1 MKKSWLFLFLITF
14 NWGKIYSQPVPT
26 QAAVR
31 DKAFAQRNLL
41 DDISLLKP
49 VKFKSNGPT
58 VMSGRVV
65 DIDVNPSNYNE
76 FYVAYAS
83 GGLWKTSNNGQSF
96 TPLFDKQAVMTIGDI
111 AVNWK
116 TGRIWIGT
124 GENNSSRSSYSGNGM
139 YISDDGGKT
148 WTNKGL
154 WDSHHIGRI
163 ILHPSNNNI
172 AWVAAIGH
180 LYSDNS
186 ERGVFKTTDGGQT
199 WNKTLY
205 LDEKTGAIDLLMN
218 PANDQQLWA
227 AMWQRDRKAW
237 HFTESGSGSGIY
249 MSNDGGNTWQLIT
262 TAGSGFPSG
271 PGCGRIGL
279 SISRKNNQDIIYAV
293 IDNQAKRPTDKTE
306 VKKAELVKS
315 DFRQMTKEQFLAIPP
330 KKLKAFLVKN
340 NFPEKYSAEK
350 VIKMIKSDKI
360 QPSALADYLEDAN
373 AALFSSDQPI
383 EGAEVYSS
391 AENGKTWQKMNKEN
405 LDGLFY
411 SYGYYFAQI
420 RTAYDN
426 PDKVFLLGVPLLMS
440 NDGCKTWQAIDGDNV
455 HADHHA
461 LWINP
466 ANNGHLINGND
477 GGINITY
484 DYGKTWAKCN
494 SPAVGQFYSVN
505 YDMAEP
511 FNIYG
516 GMQDNGVWKGSS
528 ENELSDRWHST
539 GEYGFK
545 SYIGGDG
552 MQVAIDNRDNQ
563 TVYTGYQFGNYFRI
577 NQKTGDYEFI
587 SPSHELGERP
597 LRFNWQSPVALSTF
611 NQDILYFGANKLYR
625 SMNRGKTWTAISD
638 DLTNGGKPGNVPFG
652 TLTSFH
658 ESPLQFGQIVTGS
671 DDGKINITRD
681 GGSTWIDISKGLPAA
696 LWVSRVQFSA
706 FSLSR
711 IYISLNGYRNDYF
724 ESHVYMSDDYG
735 NNWTRIGTTLPAEPI
750 NVIKED
756 PQNEDILY
764 VGTDHGLYVSLDRG
778 KSFMG
783 MNHSL
788 PGVSIHDLF
797 VHPRDHKLVIGT
809 HGRSI
814 YITDVANVQQL
825 NNENLAKE
833 LMVFP
838 ITTIQAG
845 AWGKKFSAWD
855 TPKSPEIEI
864 SFYSKEEGPSNISI
878 TDEDKNVL
886 FSTSINAIKGL
897 NKFVYN
903 GTVDEKINPKYT
915 NTLLK
920 AARKENPEADT
931 KLIKADDGKYYIQS
945 GKYKATVKRNH
956 HIAETEMEIE

>member
-1 MKKSWLFLFLITF
+1 
-14 NWGKIYSQPVPT
+14 
-26 QAAVR
+26 
-31 DKAFAQRNLL
+31 
-41 DDISLLKP
+41 
-49 VKFKSNGPT
+49 
-58 VMSGRVV
+58 
-65 DIDVNPSNYNE
+65 
-76 FYVAYAS
+76 
-83 GGLWKTSNNGQSF
+83 
-96 TPLFDKQAVMTIGDI
+96 
-111 AVNWK
+111 
-116 TGRIWIGT
+116 
-124 GENNSSRSSYSGNGM
+124 
-139 YISDDGGKT
+139 
-148 WTNKGL
+148 
-154 WDSHHIGRI
+154 
-163 ILHPSNNNI
+163 
-172 AWVAAIGH
+172 
-180 LYSDNS
+180 
-186 ERGVFKTTDGGQT
+186 
-199 WNKTLY
+199 
-205 LDEKTGAIDLLMN
+205 
-218 PANDQQLWA
+218 
-227 AMWQRDRKAW
+227 
-237 HFTESGSGSGIY
+237 
-249 MSNDGGNTWQLIT
+249 
-262 TAGSGFPSG
+262 
-271 PGCGRIGL
+271 
-279 SISRKNNQDIIYAV
+279 
-293 IDNQAKRPTDKTE
+293 
-306 VKKAELVKS
+306 
-315 DFRQMTKEQFLAIPP
+315 
-330 KKLKAFLVKN
+330 
-340 NFPEKYSAEK
+340 
-350 VIKMIKSDKI
+350 
-360 QPSALADYLEDAN
+360 
-373 AALFSSDQPI
+373 
-383 EGAEVYSS
+383 
-391 AENGKTWQKMNKEN
+391 
-405 LDGLFY
+405 
-411 SYGYYFAQI
+411 
-420 RTAYDN
+420 
-426 PDKVFLLGVPLLMS
+426 
-440 NDGCKTWQAIDGDNV
+440 
-455 HADHHA
+455 
-461 LWINP
+461 
-466 ANNGHLINGND
+466 
-477 GGINITY
+477 
-484 DYGKTWAKCN
+484 
-494 SPAVGQFYSVN
+494 VN
-505 YDMAEP
+505 YDMAKP

-577 NQKTGDYEFI
+577 NQKNGDYEFI
-587 SPSHELGERP
+587 SPTHELGERP

-625 SMNRGKTWTAISD
+625 SMNQGKTWTAISD
-638 DLTNGGKPGNVPFG
+638 DLTNGGKPGNVPYG
-652 TLTSFH
+652 TLTTFH
-658 ESPLQFGQIVTGS
+658 ESPLKFGQIVTGS
-671 DDGKINITRD
+671 DDGKINLTRD
-681 GGSTWIDISKGLPAA
+681 GGYTWIDISKGLPAI

-838 ITTIQAG
+838 INTIQAD

-855 TPKSPEIEI
+855 APKSPEIEI
-864 SFYSKEEGPSNISI
+864 SFYSKEPGLSNISI

-903 GTVDEKINPKYT
+903 GTVDEKIIPKYT

-920 AARKENPEADT
+920 AARKENPEAEIM
-931 KLIKADDGKYYIQS
+931 LNKADDGKYYIQS
-945 GKYKATVKRNH
+945 GKYTATIKRNN